1 MTGHYI
7 ERLRAHRN
15 NIRRYRRLLETSLTD
30 LERGYIER
38 RLLDERAS
46 VEALLREAYPDRL
59 SLRVTEAG
67 ADQRATP
74 LELTEFLHPAGAFK
88 HPLDVVDDCDLTL
101 YEKRA
106 ILSSW
111 LAEHC
116 IGDGSHSNPS
126 LEDTSVQLEEIIDAL
141 CDLPSQ
147 AETEKLHHEGEPGRK
162 DRRMARRPPPSRAI
176 GVMTTSGGLIDAD
189 RSRRCCHTGRISRI
203 PFELGGYCKSVSRAT
218 LR

>member
-1 MTGHYI
+1 
-7 ERLRAHRN
+7 
-15 NIRRYRRLLETSLTD
+15 
-30 LERGYIER
+30 
-38 RLLDERAS
+38 

-67 ADQRATP
+67 ADQGATP

-111 LAEHC
+111 LADHC
-116 IGDGSHSNPS
+116 VGQDGSHSNPS
-126 LEDTSVQLEEIIDAL
+126 LEDTSAQLEEIIDAL

-147 AETEKLHHEGEPGRK
+147 AKTEKLHHESKLDRK
-162 DRRMARRPPPSRAI
+162 DRQI
-176 GVMTTSGGLIDAD
+176 GTSGHFLSGRQRHDDL
-189 RSRRCCHTGRISRI
+189 RRTNRC
-203 PFELGGYCKSVSRAT
+203 
-218 LR
+218 

>member
-7 ERLRAHRN
+7 ERLRAYRN
-15 NIRRYRRLLETSLTD
+15 NILRYRRLLETSLTD

-38 RLLDERAS
+38 RLRDERAS

-59 SLRVTEAG
+59 SFHVTKAG

-111 LAEHC
+111 LADHC
-116 IGDGSHSNPS
+116 IGQDGSHSNPS
-126 LEDTSVQLEEIIDAL
+126 LVDTSVQLEEIIDAL
-141 CDLPSQ
+141 PSQ
-147 AETEKLHHEGEPGRK
+147 AETEKRHHEPEPGRK
-162 DRRMARRPPPSRAI
+162 DLRMGAAGHLVPGRRRHDDLRR
-176 GVMTTSGGLIDAD
+176 TN
-189 RSRRCCHTGRISRI
+189 RC
-203 PFELGGYCKSVSRAT
+203 
-218 LR
+218 

>member
-1 MTGHYI
+1 MTGHHI

-59 SLRVTEAG
+59 SLRTTKPA
-67 ADQRATP
+67 ADQGTTP
-74 LELTEFLHPAGAFK
+74 LELTEYLHPAGAFE
-88 HPLDVVDDCDLTL
+88 HPLDVLDDPDLTA

-111 LAEHC
+111 LADHC
-116 IGDGSHSNPS
+116 LGEDRSYLKRHD
-126 LEDTSVQLEEIIDAL
+126 DTSVRLEDIVDAL
-141 CDLPSQ
+141 CDLSSQ
-147 AETEKLHHEGEPGRK
+147 TEAEKLDHECEPDRKERRTGPQFPSGRRHH
-162 DRRMARRPPPSRAI
+162 DDVRR
-176 GVMTTSGGLIDAD
+176 TN
-189 RSRRCCHTGRISRI
+189 RC
-203 PFELGGYCKSVSRAT
+203 
-218 LR
+218 

>member
-1 MTGHYI
+1 MTGHHI

-46 VEALLREAYPDRL
+46 VESLLREAYPDRL
-59 SLRVTEAG
+59 SLRVTKAG
-67 ADQRATP
+67 ADQRTTS
-74 LELTEFLHPAGAFK
+74 LELTKFLHPAGAFN
-88 HPLDVVDDCDLTL
+88 HPLDVVADRDLTS

-111 LAEHC
+111 LADHC
-116 IGDGSHSNPS
+116 IGQDGSHPNPS
-126 LEDTSVQLEEIIDAL
+126 LEDTRVRFEEIIDAL

-147 AETEKLHHEGEPGRK
+147 TETEKLHHEPKLRRS
-162 DRRMARRPPPSRAI
+162 DRRIGPGGVFLSGRRRHDD
-176 GVMTTSGGLIDAD
+176 L
-189 RSRRCCHTGRISRI
+189 RRTNRC
-203 PFELGGYCKSVSRAT
+203 
-218 LR
+218 